1 MRLFLLSFLFFVS
14 LLSYAQQ
21 EKFKLLGAEYVY
33 HYLPELNEFKICKIT
48 DTTPTVC
55 KRYKIPTT
63 DYLLVDLLEK
73 NKEYFNESNPY
84 FFDKTDSLKLDSL
97 YDSVKDCWS
106 KHPTNTFEKL
116 SDLEIKLPPNFVR
129 THRSYITNR
138 NFVRQI
144 QPQFLV
150 LMDGTEIPI
159 SRNLQKEWT

>member
-1 MRLFLLSFLFFVS
+1 MRLFLLLFLFFVS

-48 DTTPTVC
+48 DTTTTVC

-84 FFDKTDSLKLDSL
+84 FFDKADSLKLDSL

-116 SDLEIKLPPNFVR
+116 SNEETSECKELSKRIQKTETIELLLSFLKG
-129 THRSYITNR
+129 NR
-138 NFVRQI
+138 NLSSVTFKDAI
-144 QPQFLV
+144 IKKLA
-150 LMDGTEIPI
+150 E
-159 SRNLQKEWT
+159 KE

>member
-1 MRLFLLSFLFFVS
+1 MKEPKSLNNAIISTFISFFVS

-33 HYLPELNEFKICKIT
+33 HYLPELDEFKICKIT
-48 DTTPTVC
+48 DTTTTVC

-84 FFDKTDSLKLDSL
+84 FFDKADSLKLDSL

-106 KHPTNTFEKL
+106 KHPTNTFQR
-116 SDLEIKLPPNFVR
+116 DF
-129 THRSYITNR
+129 
-138 NFVRQI
+138 
-144 QPQFLV
+144 
-150 LMDGTEIPI
+150 I
-159 SRNLQKEWT
+159 S